1 LYKDISKLKPAI
13 NTSTFLNLI
22 FILIIQCFQNNFCSA
37 QAVDPTDLLFRYL
50 TIENGLP
57 NNKVN
62 AISMDKYGFMWFGT
76 NDGICRYDGINLK
89 YYAQDNLSGNQARTS
104 QVSVIKSDSR
114 GNLLIGTYSL
124 FRYNFLKDR
133 IDPCDT
139 LKGPDM
145 TGRVFAIEEGSDGI
159 FWIGCEKGL
168 FSYNCLTDS
177 LAPFSLREGREYPII
192 SLFYDDGKLW
202 FGTRNDGLFVFDI
215 SGRKCYSVP
224 QFRLSKEVKDQ
235 VNCFYK
241 DNKNIIWAGTQDDGI
256 FKFNPA
262 DSSLLH
268 VFPDTANNLSY
279 RIRKIIND
287 RNGNIWV
294 GCRLGIF
301 FQKAKT
307 DSMILVKQVDPLP
320 STTRSNSIFDLF
332 IDPNEVLWAGTF
344 SFGVSYTDFKRK
356 PFRLYNLSDEETMF
370 FAKMINCFTDCDDR
384 NIWIGTEEGGLFLF
398 NRYTRKFKEYKP
410 EPGSRN
416 SLGGV
421 DVKTLAREKDGNL
434 WIGYYNSGLDYF
446 DLKSDRISHY
456 TVAKDSRN
464 SVSSNLIRT
473 LILDDDENLW
483 IGTDKGVDFL
493 NSGSR
498 TFKHHSLNIE
508 VLTLFKD
515 KKNNIWAGTAGNG
528 IYRFN
533 RDSLRFDKVYSQYFS
548 TTIKAIYI
556 DTKDN
561 LWVGTNKG
569 LYYVDSL
576 TDSLIYTGISR
587 GLPSNAILDILED
600 NSQNLWVST
609 GAGLVKCKGAVIDPH
624 SFRILKFGSQ
634 DGLQGEQFREFASY
648 KNKSGEFY
656 FGGVQGFNI
665 FTPDS
670 IKSNPYP
677 PRLAF
682 TQLKIFNRDVEI
694 GKKIKEKR
702 VLENALNETKL
713 LTLSYKHSPFSI
725 EFAALHFSDSKN
737 NQFRYKLLPLEQ
749 DWNYSTGIRNF
760 ASYSNLRGGEYTFIL
775 EGANGDGL
783 WNPEPRSLQIKV
795 IPPFWQTWWF
805 SGLLIFILSAS
816 AIGYYFYRISLL
828 QRYNAELEK
837 KVDDRTFK
845 LKESLDQV
853 LEKQIYIEEQ
863 SKILNQQKDQL
874 QKLNSTKDKFFS
886 IIAHDLRS
894 PFQSLMGLSDIMVE
908 EFNGS
913 SKPEQKNYARLIQDS
928 SHHIYTLVEN
938 LLTWSRTQR
947 DKMSFEPVEIDVSSI
962 IDDAMNLLQPNFDQ
976 KNISSDKNFGT
987 DKHGFAD
994 KNMIEMVIRN
1004 LITNAIKF
1012 TPKDGKIYVSLKEN
1026 NRDLR
1031 VDIRDNGV
1039 GITPENQQKLFKIDS
1054 NFSNKG
1060 TNGEEGTGLGLIIC
1074 KEFIEKN
1081 NGRIWVESKPGE
1093 GSSFFF
1099 TIPLK

>member
-1 LYKDISKLKPAI
+1 MEPTINKSLFLK
-13 NTSTFLNLI
+13 LI
-22 FILIIQCFQNNFCSA
+22 FILIIHCSLNVIVSA
-37 QAVDPTDLLFRYL
+37 QGVDPTDLLFRYL

-62 AISMDKYGFMWFGT
+62 AITMDKYGFMWFGT

-104 QVSVIKSDSR
+104 QVSAIKNDSR

-133 IDPCDT
+133 IEPCDT
-139 LKGPDM
+139 LKGPDL
-145 TGRVFAIEEGSDGI
+145 TGRVYAIEEGADGI
-159 FWIGCEKGL
+159 MWIGCEKGL
-168 FSYNCLTDS
+168 FSYNSLTDS
-177 LAPFSLREGREYPII
+177 LTFVSLRKGKEYPVI
-192 SLFYDDGKLW
+192 SLLYDNGKLW
-202 FGTRNDGLFVFDI
+202 FGTRSDGLFVFDI
-215 SGRKCYSVP
+215 NDKRCYSIP
-224 QFRLSKEVKDQ
+224 QFKLSNEVKDQ

-241 DNKNIIWAGTQDDGI
+241 DNKNIIWAGTQDNGI
-256 FKFNPA
+256 YKFNPA

-268 VFPDTANNLSY
+268 VFPDISNNLSY
-279 RIRKIIND
+279 RVRKIIND

-301 FQKAKT
+301 FQKVKT
-307 DSMILVKQVDPLP
+307 DSLILVKQVDPLP
-320 STTRSNSIFDLF
+320 STTRSNSIFDLY

-344 SFGVSYTDFKRK
+344 SFGVSYADFKRK

-370 FAKMINCFTDCDDR
+370 FAKMINCFTDCDDK
-384 NIWIGTEEGGLFLF
+384 NIWIGTEEGGLFCF

-410 EPGSRN
+410 DPGKKN
-416 SLGGV
+416 SLAGEN
-421 DVKTLAREKDGNL
+421 VKTLAREKDGNL

-446 DLKSDRISHY
+446 DLKSGRITHF
-456 TVAKDSRN
+456 TAVKDSHN

-473 LILDDDENLW
+473 LILDDEENLW

-498 TFKHHSLNIE
+498 TFKHHNLNIE

-515 KKNNIWAGTAGNG
+515 KKDNIWAGTSGNG

-533 RDSLRFDKVYSQYFS
+533 RDSLRFEKIYSQYFS

-556 DTKDN
+556 DTRDN

-569 LYYVDSL
+569 LYYVDSK
-576 TDSLIYTGISR
+576 TDSLTYTGISQ

-600 NSQNLWVST
+600 NNQNLWVST
-609 GAGLVKCKGAVIDPH
+609 GAGLVKCKGAVSNPH

-665 FTPDS
+665 FSPDS

-682 TQLKIFNRDVEI
+682 TELKIYNHDVEI
-694 GKKIKEKR
+694 GTKIKGR
-702 VLENALNETKL
+702 SVLENSLNETKL

-725 EFAALHFSDSKN
+725 EFAALHYSDSKN
-737 NQFRYKLLPLEQ
+737 NQFRFKLLPLEQ
-749 DWNYSTGIRNF
+749 EWNYSTGIRNF
-760 ASYSNLRGGEYTFIL
+760 ASYSNLRGREYTFIL

-783 WNPEPRSLQIKV
+783 WNPEPRILRIKV

-805 SGLLIFILSAS
+805 SGLILLILSAS
-816 AIGYYFYRISLL
+816 GIGYYYYRISLL
-828 QRYNAELEK
+828 KRYNAELEK
-837 KVDDRTFK
+837 KVDDRTHK
-845 LKESLDQV
+845 LKVSLDQV
-853 LEKQIYIEEQ
+853 LEKQAYIEEQ

-874 QKLNSTKDKFFS
+874 QQLNSTKDKFFS

-894 PFQSLMGLSDIMVE
+894 PFQSLLGLSDMLLDE
-908 EFNGS
+908 LKESNNT
-913 SKPEQKNYARLIQDS
+913 EQKNYARMIHES
-928 SHHIYTLVEN
+928 SHHIYMLVEN
-938 LLTWSRTQR
+938 LLTWSKTQR
-947 DKMSFEPVEIDVSSI
+947 NKMSFEPVEIDISSI
-962 IDDAMNLLQPNFDQ
+962 IDETLNLLRPNSDQ
-976 KNISSDKNFGT
+976 KNISTEKHFGT
-987 DKHGFAD
+987 DKHGYAD

-1004 LITNAIKF
+1004 LVSNAIKF
-1012 TPKDGKIYVSLKEN
+1012 TPQNGKIYISLNEN
-1026 NRDLR
+1026 NDDLQ
-1031 VDIRDNGV
+1031 VEIRDNGI
-1039 GITPENQQKLFKIDS
+1039 GITPENQIKLFNLDS
-1054 NFSNKG
+1054 NYSNKG

-1081 NGRIWVESKPGE
+1081 NGKIRVESNPGK

-1099 TIPLK
+1099 TIPEMK

>member
-1 LYKDISKLKPAI
+1 LKPTI
-13 NTSTFLNLI
+13 NNSLFLKLI
-22 FILIIQCFQNNFCSA
+22 LILIIHCCLYVNVAA
-37 QAVDPTDLLFRYL
+37 QSVDPTDLLFRYI
-50 TIENGLP
+50 TIEDGLP

-124 FRYNFLKDR
+124 FRYNYLKDR
-133 IDPCDT
+133 IDPCDI
-139 LKGPDM
+139 LKGPEI
-145 TGRVFAIEEGSDGI
+145 TGRVFAIEEGTDGML
-159 FWIGCEKGL
+159 WIGCEKGL
-168 FSYNCLTDS
+168 FSYNCLTD
-177 LAPFSLREGREYPII
+177 LLTPFPLREGHEYTVI
-192 SLFYDDGKLW
+192 SLLYDDGKLW
-202 FGTRNDGLFVFDI
+202 FGTRSDGLFVFDVT
-215 SGRKCYSVP
+215 RKHCYSVP

-241 DNKNIIWAGTQDDGI
+241 DKKNVIWAGTQDNGI

-268 VFPDTANNLSY
+268 IFPDSTNKLSY
-279 RIRKIIND
+279 RVRKIIND
-287 RNGNIWV
+287 RNGNIWI

-301 FQKAKT
+301 FQDANT
-307 DSMILVKQVDPLP
+307 GSMILVKQVDPLP

-332 IDPNEVLWAGTF
+332 IDPNDILWTGTF

-370 FAKMINCFTDCDDR
+370 FAKNINCFTDFDDR
-384 NIWIGTEEGGLFLF
+384 NIWIGTEEGGLFCF
-398 NRYTRKFKEYKP
+398 DRYTRKFREYKP
-410 EPGSRN
+410 EPGKKN
-416 SLGGV
+416 SLAGEN
-421 DVKTLAREKDGNL
+421 VKALAREKNGNL
-434 WIGYYNSGLDYF
+434 WIGYYNAGLDYF
-446 DLKSDRISHY
+446 DLKSDRITHY
-456 TVAKDSRN
+456 SVAQDSRN
-464 SVSSNLIRT
+464 SISSNLIRT

-498 TFKHHSLNIE
+498 TFQHHSLNIE
-508 VLTLFKD
+508 VLTLFQD
-515 KKNNIWAGTAGNG
+515 RNNNIWAGTAGNG

-533 RDSLRFDKVYSQYFS
+533 RDSLRFEKMYSQYFS

-556 DTKDN
+556 DTRDN

-569 LYYVDSL
+569 LYYVDSIN
-576 TDSLIYTGISR
+576 DSLIYTGISR

-609 GAGLVKCKGAVIDPH
+609 GAGLVKCKGAVSNPH
-624 SFRILKFGSQ
+624 AFRILKFGSQ

-682 TQLKIFNRDVEI
+682 TQLKIFNSDVEI
-694 GKKIKEKR
+694 GKKIKEKT
-702 VLENALNETKL
+702 VLENALNETKV

-725 EFAALHFSDSKN
+725 EFAALHYSDSKN
-737 NQFRYKLLPLEQ
+737 NQFRYKLMPLEH

-760 ASYSNLRGGEYTFIL
+760 APYSNLRGGEYTFIL

-783 WNPEPRSLQIKV
+783 WNPDPVILKIKV

-805 SGLLIFILSAS
+805 SGLIIFVLAAS
-816 AIGYYFYRISLL
+816 ATGYYFYRISLL

-837 KVDDRTFK
+837 KVEDRTHK

-853 LEKQIYIEEQ
+853 MEKQIYIEEQ

-874 QKLNSTKDKFFS
+874 QQLNSTKDKFFS

-894 PFQSLMGLSDIMVE
+894 PFQSLLGLSDILIDE
-908 EFNGS
+908 L
-913 SKPEQKNYARLIQDS
+913 KNSNNADLKNISNMISDS
-928 SHHIYTLVEN
+928 CHHIYNLEEN
-938 LLTWSRTQR
+938 LMTWSRSQR
-947 DKMSFEPVEIDVSSI
+947 NKISFEPVEVDISSI
-962 IDDAMNLLQPNFDQ
+962 IDDTLNVLKLNLNQ
-976 KNISSDKNFGT
+976 KSISTEKHFST
-987 DKHGFAD
+987 DKHGYAD

-1004 LITNAIKF
+1004 LVSNAIKF
-1012 TPKDGKIYVSLKEN
+1012 TPQHGKIAVLLKEN
-1026 NRDLR
+1026 GKDLQ
-1031 VDIRDNGV
+1031 VEVRDNGV
-1039 GITPENQQKLFKIDS
+1039 GITPENQLKLFRIDT
-1054 NFSNKG
+1054 NLSNKG
-1060 TNGEEGTGLGLIIC
+1060 TDGEEGTGLGLIIC
-1074 KEFIEKN
+1074 KEFTEKN
-1081 NGRIWVESKPGE
+1081 NGKIWIESKHGE

-1099 TIPLK
+1099 TIPIIP